1 MNPRRP
7 KTNGDAITHRRI
19 DAGLS
24 QTALA
29 RKIGCTKQLVSGAE
43 RGTNGLSLEVLSR
56 VAGVF
61 DCTVRDL
68 LLTEPEDEP
77 DTEPTEDVA

>member
-7 KTNGDAITHRRI
+7 KTNGGEITNRRI

-29 RKIGCTKQLVSGAE
+29 RRVGCTKQLVSGAE
-43 RGTNGLSLEVLSR
+43 RGANGLSLEVLSR
-56 VAGVF
+56 VAGAL

-68 LLTEPEDEP
+68 LLTEDEA
-77 DTEPTEDVA
+77 DTERDPDAA